1 MTAEPASRDPI
12 LTVAGAVHAYGG
24 QPVLRGVDL
33 ILRPGEIYALL
44 GPNGAGKTTLIRAIC
59 GRIRPDGG
67 QVLLKGHDPARVP
80 AARAGLG
87 LVPQEIALYPNLTVA
102 ENIETFAA
110 LSGTPRNAMAAAVRR
125 ALDLT
130 RTVDRAHVPVKHL
143 SGGYQRR
150 ANIAAAIVHEPS
162 LLILDEPTV
171 GVDLD
176 AREAVDTVIRGLRDL
191 GVAVLMTTHDLEQA
205 GALADRVGFLNE
217 GQMAREG
224 EPKALIAEAFGAR
237 MEILVHLAGEVDAA
251 GEARMAGEGLE
262 RTSRP
267 LVWAR
272 LDDDGYAAAGRLDK
286 RLREVGLTP
295 REIRVREPSLA
306 NLFTL
311 VADRNLAA

>member
-1 MTAEPASRDPI
+1 
-12 LTVAGAVHAYGG
+12 LTVRGAVHAYGG
-24 QPVLRGVDL
+24 RPVLRGVDL
-33 ILRPGEIYALL
+33 TLRPGEIYALL
-44 GPNGAGKTTLIRAIC
+44 GPNGAGKTTLIRTIC

-67 QVLLKGHDPARVP
+67 QVLLKGQDPARVP
-80 AARAGLG
+80 AVRAGLG
-87 LVPQEIALYPNLTVA
+87 LAPQEIALYPNLTVA
-102 ENIETFAA
+102 ENLETFAA
-110 LSGTPRNAMAAAVRR
+110 LAGTPRAAMAAAVRR
-125 ALDLT
+125 ALELT

-176 AREAVDTVIRGLRDL
+176 AREAVDAVIRGLRDL

-205 GALADRVGFLNE
+205 GALADRVGFLRE
-217 GQMAREG
+217 GQMVLEG
-224 EPKALIAEAFGAR
+224 EPKALIAEAFGAQ
-237 MEILVHLAGEVDAA
+237 MEILVHLSEEADTAGEIRLAA
-251 GEARMAGEGLE
+251 EGLE
-262 RTSRP
+262 RTRRS

-272 LDDDGYAAAGRLDK
+272 LDADGYAAAGRLDK
-286 RLREVGLTP
+286 RLRKAGLTP

-311 VADRNLAA
+311 VADRKLAA